1 MYYKSFIARDK
12 KNFLEMEIQYN
23 PNYANTYT
31 GTAYRYTA
39 GWFYGESLGKNKT
52 ADRPARLDDIFIT
65 IHKCDE
71 NFKRIEPPV
80 SKGGGSWL
88 SHLEIDEDF
97 LRSILYITKRSWS
110 NAT

>member
-52 ADRPARLDDIFIT
+52 ADRPARLDDVFIT

-80 SKGGGSWL
+80 STGGGSWL
-88 SHLEIDEDF
+88 SHLEIDGRE
-97 LRSILYITKRSWS
+97 LWRIENPLPTW
-110 NAT
+110 N